1 MTRDPRQV
9 WIAEYT
15 EVNQNFRMLADI
27 RFKLLAIIPTLG
39 GVAIFL
45 LSRMQQS
52 EPKLGYSLL
61 FLISGLGLLTT
72 LGVVFYDQ
80 RNSELYNALDGRAKE
95 LEKDLKLYGGQFTHR
110 PRRNR
115 YLFRSVE
122 LGHDSGLALIY
133 GTVLGAWFYPLV
145 STFLGLTLGQTHPPS

>member
-9 WIAEYT
+9 LIAEYT

-27 RFKLLAIIPTLG
+27 QYKLLAIIPTLG

-45 LSRMQQS
+45 SSRMQQS

-72 LGVVFYDQ
+72 LGVV
-80 RNSELYNALDGRAKE
+80 
-95 LEKDLKLYGGQFTHR
+95 
-110 PRRNR
+110 
-115 YLFRSVE
+115 
-122 LGHDSGLALIY
+122 
-133 GTVLGAWFYPLV
+133 
-145 STFLGLTLGQTHPPS
+145 

>member
-9 WIAEYT
+9 LIAEYT

-27 RFKLLAIIPTLG
+27 QFKLLAIIPTLG

-95 LEKDLKLYGGQFTHR
+95 LEKDL
-110 PRRNR
+110 
-115 YLFRSVE
+115 
-122 LGHDSGLALIY
+122 
-133 GTVLGAWFYPLV
+133 
-145 STFLGLTLGQTHPPS
+145 